1 MLGNLLDLTCWA
13 FALAAIASY
22 VAALLRNRPYLRPMN
37 SLGLLLV
44 GGALLGMPTLIGHPA
59 PTNPT
64 IAVSIVILLVASV
77 IVQIISAFRRRKP
90 REGEAVAKAAPPK
103 ASGAAS

>member
-1 MLGNLLDLTCWA
+1 VLSNLLDWTCWIA
-13 FALAAIASY
+13 ALAAIASY

-44 GGALLGMPTLIGHPA
+44 GGALLGVPTVIGHPV
-59 PTNPT
+59 PDKTLT
-64 IAVSIVILLVASV
+64 ISVSIVVLLVASV

-90 REGEAVAKAAPPK
+90 REGDAPK
-103 ASGAAS
+103 APTK